1 MRERSDP
8 IVVDQNAIL
17 QAHRDWRCVQASVWE
32 LRYCDVSFG
41 KVVVL
46 RFVGQDEK
54 RKKQRTKPDR
64 SKRFLV
70 RMSGK
75 GTQKR
80 RSDPCAAEMSMERS
94 KGASDLCLKG
104 CTMRQ
109 IRTCQ

>member
-1 MRERSDP
+1 MKERSDP
-8 IVVDQNAIL
+8 IVVDQKAIL
-17 QAHRDWRCVQASVWE
+17 QAHRDWRCVQASVWK
-32 LRYCDVSFG
+32 LKYCNVSFG

-46 RFVGQDEK
+46 RFVGQKEK

-64 SKRFLV
+64 SKHLLV
-70 RMSGK
+70 QMSG

-80 RSDPCAAEMSMERS
+80 RIDPCAAEMSMERS

-109 IRTCQ
+109 MRTCQ